1 MLNFN
6 YSIPTKIFFGK
17 GQIKVLGDEIKR
29 YGSKVLLVYG
39 KGSIKKNW
47 YIR

>member
-17 GQIKVLGDEIKR
+17 NQISVLGEQIKNMDQG
-29 YGSKVLLVYG
+29 YCLLMVEEV
-39 KGSIKKNW
+39 
-47 YIR
+47 

>member
-17 GQIKVLGDEIKR
+17 NQISVLGEQIKKIWIKGIAYLWWR
-29 YGSKVLLVYG
+29 KY
-39 KGSIKKNW
+39 KKEWN
-47 YIR
+47 I

>member
-17 GQIKVLGDEIKR
+17 NQNKCFR
-29 YGSKVLLVYG
+29 RAN
-39 KGSIKKNW
+39 KKNMDQG
-47 YIR
+47 YCLLMVEEV